1 MWKRKQWF
9 VALVAASEDSQTHT
23 QTHKERGKAR
33 RVSKRISRRCC
44 ERNEASH
51 THTNALKPQC
61 ILGHVWGVVFCS
73 ISPTK
78 SLGSFGWGCVCLVEF
93 ILYGKTCQDNFSGR
107 YLLKWH
113 CAMIDK
119 LMNCLY
125 PCSSGFGS
133 IRKSGRMFPFPRS
146 RQWFEWMVGY
156 RGDLGVLNLPVII
169 RRNLFL
175 IWLGGVHKRSNFQ
188 NTL

>member
-23 QTHKERGKAR
+23 ETHKERGKAR

-51 THTNALKPQC
+51 THANALKPQC
-61 ILGHVWGVVFCS
+61 ILGHVWGVIFCS

-78 SLGSFGWGCVCLVEF
+78 SLGSFVWGCVCLVEF

-125 PCSSGFGS
+125 PCSSGFRLYQKVRQNVPLSQVQAVIRVDGQLQGRHGS
-133 IRKSGRMFPFPRS
+133 VKPSCYNTTKFVFNMTRGRP
-146 RQWFEWMVGY
+146 QT
-156 RGDLGVLNLPVII
+156 I
-169 RRNLFL
+169 
-175 IWLGGVHKRSNFQ
+175 
-188 NTL
+188 